1 MKCISCG
8 SISLSLICNLCE
20 SYLKVTKI
28 LKRELSNDFK
38 NLSFYSFSELEN
50 LIDSKYHFHGDKVF
64 HILAKNSFEQFA
76 NDFAYNEKI
85 FIVPID
91 DHTRHE
97 FSHTAILVNAMKSK
111 NLIPKFNCLKATN
124 IVKYA
129 GRDLEFRQ
137 KNPRKFKVN
146 NLKNKKV
153 ILVDDL
159 ITTGTTILEAKKAL
173 ESQNNEVLFSLTLA
187 DAKF

>member
-8 SISLSLICNLCE
+8 SFSLPIICNLCE
-20 SYLKVTKI
+20 SYLLVNKI
-28 LKRELSNDFK
+28 YKRELSKEFE

-50 LIDSKYHFHGDKVF
+50 LIESKYHFHGDKVF
-64 HILAKNSFEQFA
+64 DKLAKNSFSKFA
-76 NDFAYNEKI
+76 KEFNYEKEVYI
-85 FIVPID
+85 IPID
-91 DHTRHE
+91 DHTRHN
-97 FSHTAILVNAMKSK
+97 FSHTAILAKAMKTK
-111 NLIPKFNCLKATN
+111 NLIPKYNCLNAKN

-137 KNPRKFKVN
+137 KNKRDFQVK

-173 ESQNNEVLFSLTLA
+173 EKENNEVLFSLTLA